1 MFFNFCNLTI
11 LHTDPRFPQ
20 TQNSVITREFCTASN
35 NRKDFMFSYVEH
47 VASSNH
53 KARKCRFY
61 ISYRTNHTIIRVS
74 YRVSRRYQ
82 NPAPHGTSNHS
93 GIIRGSFRVSTRYQ
107 CSPAPMEQLIIQ
119 SLEFLIWFQEDM
131 KIIIIVVI
139 IFIIIIIIAIVVI
152 LACLNARCESGQIS
166 GSCRDIIIILLFYY
180 INIIFISWYYY
191 IIILLYYYIFL
202 LLYYCII
209 ILL

>member
-1 MFFNFCNLTI
+1 MVFVEASWELKGGLHGRSQAAHLAPISISWMDRYIDRLYIQIHNMLIISYYI
-11 LHTDPRFPQ
+11 LLLWFLIFVILQYYTQTPRFPQ

-107 CSPAPMEQLIIQ
+107 CSPAP
-119 SLEFLIWFQEDM
+119 W
-131 KIIIIVVI
+131 
-139 IFIIIIIIAIVVI
+139 
-152 LACLNARCESGQIS
+152 N
-166 GSCRDIIIILLFYY
+166 
-180 INIIFISWYYY
+180 N
-191 IIILLYYYIFL
+191 
-202 LLYYCII
+202 
-209 ILL
+209 